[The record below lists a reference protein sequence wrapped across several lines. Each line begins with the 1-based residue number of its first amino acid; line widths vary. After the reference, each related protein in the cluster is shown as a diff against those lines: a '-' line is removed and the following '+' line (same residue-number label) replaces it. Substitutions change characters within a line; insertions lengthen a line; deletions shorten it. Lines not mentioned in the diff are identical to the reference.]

1 MWDSVKFYG
10 CGLHGDSIS
19 WEELEKAIG
28 GGITYTDSDILFTLF
43 PKEIDTELV
52 IFSQTSSL
60 RYYPDN
66 KHDNCEYWIK
76 CRNY

>member
-1 MWDSVKFYG
+1 MDSCEIQSSFMDADYMEIVFPEKN
-10 CGLHGDSIS
+10 LK
-19 WEELEKAIG
+19 KAIG

-52 IFSQTSSL
+52 TFSQTSSL

-66 KHDNCEYWIK
+66 KHDNCEY
-76 CRNY
+76 